1 MVNKYYVPD
10 TRNILLLILSIV
22 LLGVAV
28 TLVIKAIQSLR
39 KIAQSA

>member
-1 MVNKYYVPD
+1 MVQKYVPD

-28 TLVIKAIQSLR
+28 TLVIKAIQNLR
-39 KIAQSA
+39 KIVQSA